1 MEMLLNE
8 YDMVVG
14 AKFEEGTIQDYIDD
28 KKTFGLIRIENST
41 ANWFLYNDL
50 DSDEESKELYNEV
63 IKKNH
68 FIHDEFGEKI
78 VLFNKSGQISYEE
91 FVKKINDY
99 IEDGLGQII

>member
-14 AKFEEGTIQDYIDD
+14 AKFEDGTIQDYIDD
-28 KKTFGLIRIENST
+28 KKTFGLVRIKDST

-50 DSDEESKELYNEV
+50 DSDEESKKLYNKV
-63 IKKNH
+63 IQKAH
-68 FIHDEFGEKI
+68 FIHNEFGEKI

-91 FVKKINDY
+91 FIKKINEY